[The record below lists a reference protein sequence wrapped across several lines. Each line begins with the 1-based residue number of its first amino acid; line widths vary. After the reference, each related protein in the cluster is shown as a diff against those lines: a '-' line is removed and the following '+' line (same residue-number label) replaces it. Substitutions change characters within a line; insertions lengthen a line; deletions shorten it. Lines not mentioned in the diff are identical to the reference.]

1 MKIMEDLKR
10 SRREQLE
17 QRENLRRMREAEN
30 IKELEVVL
38 KLVQIYTYKL

>member
-1 MKIMEDLKR
+1 MEDLKR